1 MLGNGTSI
9 TKIKPTAAIGMIHS
23 AAVLFGREAVI
34 VVGTLGAITY
44 VLCPA
49 AARAF

>member
-1 MLGNGTSI
+1 MSSKMLGSGTSI

-34 VVGTLGAITY
+34 VAPEFGVALGDMA
-44 VLCPA
+44 
-49 AARAF
+49 